1 MGWASTGLR
10 RSYACNR
17 EILIALRERKGW
29 TQQELA
35 TRAGYS
41 ERLISKA
48 EAGQP
53 ISASA
58 VEDLAKTLS
67 LPEDPVYPED
77 LVSDLVQ
84 LTKEFIAATYNHSQ
98 KNLAD
103 AVRHFLDD
111 EFVYNFAGD
120 PTVIPF
126 AGEHRGIAAFER
138 VVDIFYSVL
147 EAPPDH
153 DPGPWHEYLRQGND
167 VVILGQSWIH
177 PIGQTIDSPI
187 RFVERFRYR
196 RGKLILIENLFDTF
210 EGAEVLQNAVA
221 KLEFIPP
228 EMLPHLLRTLEGRKT
243 RRKN

>member
-10 RSYACNR
+10 RSYECNR
-17 EILIALRERKGW
+17 EILINLRERRGW

-53 ISASA
+53 ISALA
-58 VEDLAKTLS
+58 VEDLAEALS

-98 KNLAD
+98 RNLAD
-103 AVRHFLDD
+103 AVQHFLDD
-111 EFVYNFAGD
+111 EIEYHFAGD
-120 PTVIPF
+120 PSVIPF
-126 AGEHRGIAAFER
+126 AGKHRGIAAFER
-138 VVDIFYSVL
+138 VVEIFYSVL
-147 EAPPDH
+147 EAPPNH
-153 DPGPWHEYLRQGND
+153 DPRPWHEYLRQGND
-167 VVILGQSWIH
+167 VVIFGQSWIH
-177 PIGQTIDSPI
+177 PIGEPFGTPI

-210 EGAEVLQNAVA
+210 EGADVLQNAVA
-221 KLEFIPP
+221 KLDSLSP
-228 EMLPHLLRTLEGRKT
+228 ETLPHFLRTLEGSNDT
-243 RRKN
+243 A